1 MKYDVDNIL
10 AEMNIM
16 DEMDETTELSDLGI
30 DSIQMLEMIVRI
42 EDQFNIE
49 IDDEDLIGENFE
61 TIGSVIK
68 MLDKYLEKIEW
79 HKNIKL

>member
-68 MLDKYLEKIEW
+68 MLDKYLEKIE
-79 HKNIKL
+79 